1 MNRFH
6 KSYPRPFRA
15 FTKLTT
21 GVGQPKGNAQ
31 LRDKK
36 LPETIPLIS
45 MPRVSFMKAGLGGI
59 S

>member
-21 GVGQPKGNAQ
+21 GVGQPKGDAQ
-31 LRDKK
+31 LRAIK
-36 LPETIPLIS
+36 PSETILVIS